1 MQEVNAMLEP
11 KKSELILQKTKEL
24 ENAEVAASNPTNFT
38 RRSSNTA
45 SVKRSSKVT
54 NVCSW
59 KLMSRQQLKETNT
72 LNFPHNFWTSL
83 LYKWNSILISRC

>member
-45 SVKRSSKVT
+45 SVKRSS
-54 NVCSW
+54 
-59 KLMSRQQLKETNT
+59 
-72 LNFPHNFWTSL
+72 NF
-83 LYKWNSILISRC
+83 KSILNKFNVMQTSTSSNVNGGENLKQQCCKKRSMPNMKT